1 MVNLVLQYL
10 THALGVSS
18 SWKLVKPHITTLLT
32 NCVFPLMC
40 FDDEDAELWEDDPQ
54 EYIRKVLLSSFCRHA
69 LSGWWLATGFPV
81 LLEVD
86 TCMLGQASNPG
97 LHVATTFCRQCVAGA
112 HGRKQ

>member
-10 THALGVSS
+10 THAVGVSS

-54 EYIRKVLLSSFCRHA
+54 EYIRKVPAPIPSLSRACLVLVVAPMLRCYYFLQSTCCKSARVKSSDCLLRLCQQ
-69 LSGWWLATGFPV
+69 LPCCTKV
-81 LLEVD
+81 
-86 TCMLGQASNPG
+86 T
-97 LHVATTFCRQCVAGA
+97 
-112 HGRKQ
+112 